1 MCRVLALGI
10 VIRRKYDMTENINN
24 VSTDVGFIRDNR
36 KIAPGHFLLSI
47 ALPIS
52 FPVPVPGQFVML
64 RNTGNYAMILSRPFS
79 VHGFRKDRNKA
90 ILEILYRVSGRGT
103 LLLSNMN
110 AGAEVKVLGPLG
122 RGFACAPG
130 VKKIILLAGGVGVA
144 PLAFFLHR
152 EMQNRE
158 NSASI
163 DVYLGAKDA
172 EVLKGMESRVQ
183 AGADE
188 IRMATDD
195 GSVGYHGPVTDIL
208 KKELRNFAR
217 DHTMIF
223 ACGPSAMLRSL
234 ALIIKD
240 KPIDC
245 MVSLEERMA
254 CGIGACLGCVVE
266 TEDKDGKTTY
276 KRVCKEGPVFD
287 IREIVW
293 NP

>member
-1 MCRVLALGI
+1 
-10 VIRRKYDMTENINN
+10 MTENINS
-24 VSTDVGFIRDNR
+24 VSTDTGFIRDNR

-47 ALPIS
+47 GLPIS
-52 FPVPVPGQFVML
+52 FPEPVPGQFVML
-64 RNTGNYAMILSRPFS
+64 RDTGNYAMILSRPFS

-110 AGAEVKVLGPLG
+110 AGAEVKILGPLG

-163 DVYLGAKDA
+163 DVYWGAKDA
-172 EVLKGMESRVQ
+172 EVLKGLKSRIPPG
-183 AGADE
+183 AGE
-188 IRMATDD
+188 MRIATDD
-195 GSVGYHGPVTDIL
+195 GSAGHHGPVTDIL
-208 KKELRNFAR
+208 KGELRNFAQQ
-217 DHTMIF
+217 HTIIF

-240 KPIDC
+240 NPIAC
-245 MVSLEERMA
+245 MVSLEARMA
-254 CGIGACLGCVVE
+254 CGIGACLGCVVV
-266 TEDKDGKTTY
+266 TKDKDGKITY

-293 NP
+293 DP